1 MDEIVNLIKSWRY
14 AFVDEEG
21 LQDGI
26 AKALEQAGLEFR
38 KEYHLGDAGRID
50 FYLPVLKLGIEVKSG
65 KSGGGPSKVLKQLI
79 GYADHPDVAGLIL
92 VTTRASSR
100 NIPGTLRGKP
110 VQVAFIWAGL

>member
-1 MDEIVNLIKSWRY
+1 MNEICEMLKAWHY
-14 AFVDEEG
+14 AFVNEEG

-26 AKALEQAGLEFR
+26 AQALTEAGIEFH
-38 KEYHLGDAGRID
+38 KEYYLGSAGRID
-50 FYLPVLKLGIEVKSG
+50 FYLPALKLGIEVKAG

-79 GYADHPDVAGLIL
+79 GYADHPDVDGLIL
-92 VTTRASSR
+92 VTTRASAR